1 MKNNNI
7 IKSNKKVFKHTTI
20 SNLFLNSLIKQKLR
34 SKILDLGC
42 GSRYSASN
50 LLKSNK
56 LKSNKSKIIQ
66 KKWIKFKKKNE
77 ILELNI

>member
-7 IKSNKKVFKHTTI
+7 IKSNKKVFKHTAI
-20 SNLFLNSLIKQKLR
+20 SNLFLDSLIKQKLR

-56 LKSNKSKIIQ
+56 SKIIQ